1 MPIGT
6 NEDDESLEKLCKK
19 DDEITDE
26 KNQSNQANSIDICHS
41 AKKNEA
47 IDDDIGCAEN
57 TSSSSPGELTR
68 ENSLEKDDGEPSSP
82 DDANGEKKDTQFSN
96 ISENQLI
103 DDSIS
108 NPSSNMVPPETTSI
122 TVKDR
127 MAIGNT

>member
-1 MPIGT
+1 M
-6 NEDDESLEKLCKK
+6 EKSCKK
-19 DDEITDE
+19 DEEISYE
-26 KNQSNQANSIDICHS
+26 KSQSNQVNSLEICHS

-82 DDANGEKKDTQFSN
+82 DDAHGEKKDTHLSN
-96 ISENQLI
+96 ISENKLI

>member
-1 MPIGT
+1 M
-6 NEDDESLEKLCKK
+6 EKVCKK
-19 DDEITDE
+19 EEEVTDE
-26 KNQSNQANSIDICHS
+26 KSQSNQANSLDIRHIT
-41 AKKNEA
+41 KKNEA
-47 IDDDIGCAEN
+47 IDDDVGCAEN

-82 DDANGEKKDTQFSN
+82 DDDAHGEKKDGHLSN
-96 ISENQLI
+96 IRESKLM

-108 NPSSNMVPPETTSI
+108 NHSSNMVPPVTTSI

>member
-1 MPIGT
+1 M
-6 NEDDESLEKLCKK
+6 EKLCKK
-19 DDEITDE
+19 EKEVSDE
-26 KNQSNQANSIDICHS
+26 KSQSNQSNSIDIRHS

-47 IDDDIGCAEN
+47 IDDDIGCTEN

-82 DDANGEKKDTQFSN
+82 EDAHGEKKDMHLSN
-96 ISENQLI
+96 TSENQLM

-108 NPSSNMVPPETTSI
+108 NPSSNMVPPVTTSI